1 MILWQAVKS
10 MQFSSNSKV
19 YDMQLGMALYRLE
32 SRPELLEQ
40 VKFFVAKP
48 LIASN
53 GYHMGSL

>member
-1 MILWQAVKS
+1 MILWQAVKR
-10 MQFSSNSKV
+10 MPFPSNLKI
-19 YDMQLGMALYRLE
+19 YCIQLGMALYRLE

>member
-1 MILWQAVKS
+1 MHADWGCVLS
-10 MQFSSNSKV
+10 C
-19 YDMQLGMALYRLE
+19 RLQGK
-32 SRPELLEQ
+32 PDICEQ